1 MARAKRPASI
11 RWFQRL
17 FYVGLVTAGFNSYL
31 IAVNP
36 AGRAELGEA
45 VFGAMIVVL
54 AVLEIAFNLLLLW
67 LIAYRASNIAR
78 WIFIGLVAIG
88 FVFLI
93 ADVGHARVY
102 GDLSLALTLAQNL
115 LCAIEI
121 GLLFRRDARDW
132 FAGRVPVDP
141 EIFS

>member
-1 MARAKRPASI
+1 MARVKRPVSI
-11 RWFQRL
+11 RRFERL

-36 AGRAELGEA
+36 SGGAEPDKAAFVA
-45 VFGAMIVVL
+45 VIVVL
-54 AVLEIAFNLLLLW
+54 TVLEIALNLLLLW
-67 LIAYRASNIAR
+67 LTAYRASNIAR

-88 FVFLI
+88 FVFQI
-93 ADVGHARVY
+93 ADVGHARAY
-102 GDLSLALTLAQNL
+102 GDLSLALTLAQDL
-115 LCAIEI
+115 LCVIEI

-132 FAGRVPVDP
+132 FAGRRPVDP